1 MNKQGNAHISLHL
14 TASNPAG
21 TLVVQPR
28 NADGTF
34 RSPVRPAEAEGS
46 TFHVAD
52 YTRKGIVRRARL
64 SVSPR

>member
-1 MNKQGNAHISLHL
+1 MKAHISLHISH
-14 TASNPAG
+14 SNMNG

-34 RSPVRPAEAEGS
+34 RSPVPASAARGS

-52 YTRKGIVRRARL
+52 YTLGGGVFRSRL
-64 SVSPR
+64 TK